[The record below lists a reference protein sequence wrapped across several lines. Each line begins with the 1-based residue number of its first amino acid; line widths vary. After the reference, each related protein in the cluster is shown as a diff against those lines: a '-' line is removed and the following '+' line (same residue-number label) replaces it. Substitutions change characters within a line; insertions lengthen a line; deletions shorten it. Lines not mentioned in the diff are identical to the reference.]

1 VTFCAPDATLLSPA
15 AHKASGKTRTG
26 IPNNGKRAPLGAR
39 IPQPRTTS
47 DLPRSLIMFGGRS
60 FWHRLSRAIVAGFV
74 ASIVL
79 VASVGEARA
88 QGMMGGGRFLDPPVD
103 SKEIDSLVKMMALDT
118 DTESAV
124 RDLFSAFQGQF
135 DSARAKLQ
143 EIFRLAQEE
152 AQRNQD
158 QSVWLDAQKKAIEYY
173 GHQMKLRD
181 VLFEDI
187 KLLLSSEQTEKWPA
201 FERLHRRSHLLDT
214 GQNIIPGSSVDLFR
228 LLDDTKKDAADETAP
243 EVTDT
248 LTRYE
253 IELDRLLIE
262 SRDLQNAQLEKTQK
276 MMEEGGNF
284 MANMGEWEKMFDE
297 GRALQVKIR
306 EVNTK
311 YGRQIAGMLPDDRRA
326 EFDAE
331 FNRRANPRVY
341 AKNYVDGA
349 FETASGLESL
359 TPEQKTELT
368 TIHEEYEREAAPI
381 RAKWDELLVDFQTK
395 VKLMEMFS
403 GAQGNAEAKAQ
414 EQAKKELDERY
425 YTRIR
430 SILTEEQVQALPER
444 DKTNWR
450 EGPAFEGN

>member
-1 VTFCAPDATLLSPA
+1 
-15 AHKASGKTRTG
+15 
-26 IPNNGKRAPLGAR
+26 
-39 IPQPRTTS
+39 
-47 DLPRSLIMFGGRS
+47 MFGGRS
-60 FWHRLSRAIVAGFV
+60 FWHRLSRAIAAGFV

-79 VASVGEARA
+79 VATVGEARA
-88 QGMMGGGRFLDPPVD
+88 QGMMGGGRFFDPPVD
-103 SKEIDSLVKMMALDT
+103 SKEIDSLVEMMALTD

-135 DSARAKLQ
+135 DTARDKLQ

-158 QSVWLDAQKKAIEYY
+158 PSVWLDAQKKAIEYY

-187 KLLLSSEQTEKWPA
+187 KLLLSAEQTEKWPA
-201 FERLHRRSHLLDT
+201 FERLHRRTHLLDT
-214 GQNIIPGSSVDLFR
+214 GQSIIPGSSVDLIG
-228 LLDDTKKDAADETAP
+228 LLNDTKKNASDETAP
-243 EVTDT
+243 EVADT

-262 SRDLQNAQLEKTQK
+262 SRDLQNTQLEKTQK

-284 MANMGEWEKMFDE
+284 MSNMGEWEKMFDE
-297 GRALQVKIR
+297 GRAVQIKIR

-311 YGRQIAGMLPDDRRA
+311 YARQVAGMLPDDRRT

-349 FETASGLESL
+349 FETANGLESL
-359 TPEQKTELT
+359 TPEQKTQLA
-368 TIHEEYEREAAPI
+368 TIREEYEREAAPI
-381 RAKWDELLVDFQTK
+381 RAKWDQSLVDWQTN
-395 VKLMEMFS
+395 VKMMEMFM
-403 GAQGNAEAKAQ
+403 GAQAGGNAEAKAQ
-414 EQAKKELDERY
+414 EQAKKELDDRVY
-425 YTRIR
+425 ARIR
-430 SILTEEQVQALPER
+430 SVLTEEQVQALPDR
-444 DKTNWR
+444 ANSDWR